1 MHTDQQEPFRV
12 GVTRDVRLPDGS
24 FVFAP
29 YDLSMLEVDG
39 VEWSFLAED
48 ARPVTPELLA
58 ELDGLYH
65 FSAPV
70 TAESV
75 EGVDRLVVLA
85 RHGVGLDF
93 VDVAA
98 CTERGI
104 AVTITPQ
111 GVTRPMASAAVTLVL
126 ALAHRLRERDR
137 ALHEGD
143 WGPGRFVPPGVG
155 LSGRTLGVI
164 GYGRIGQEVVRL
176 LGPWEMRVL
185 VTQRTPVV
193 EDGVSYVPLETL
205 LAEADFIVVACPL
218 TDETRGLLDAR
229 RLALMKPTAFLVN
242 VSRGAIVDQAAL
254 VEALRNGRL
263 AGAGLDVVDPEPL
276 PADDPLLELPNVV
289 GAPHSLGYSDE
300 LLRGCV
306 EGACRALLAVAAG
319 RVPPDLANPAVLDN
333 ELFAEKL
340 GRFAARTER
349 SNRVS

>member
-1 MHTDQQEPFRV
+1 MHTDQQAPFRI

-29 YDLSMLEVDG
+29 FDLSALDVDG
-39 VEWSFLAED
+39 VEWAFLAED
-48 ARPVTPELLA
+48 ARPLTPELLGG
-58 ELDGLYH
+58 LDGLYH

-70 TAESV
+70 TAESL

-93 VDVAA
+93 VDMEA

-137 ALHEGD
+137 SLHDGD
-143 WGPGRFVPPGVG
+143 WGLGRFDPPGVG
-155 LSGRTLGVI
+155 LAGRTLGII
-164 GYGRIGQEVVRL
+164 GYGRIGREVVRL
-176 LGPWEMRVL
+176 LRPWEMRVL
-185 VTQRTPVV
+185 VTQRTPVA
-193 EDGVSYVPLETL
+193 EDAASYVPLETL
-205 LAEADFIVVACPL
+205 LAEADVVVVACPL
-218 TDETRGLLDAR
+218 TEETRGLLDGR

-254 VEALRNGRL
+254 VEALRDGRL
-263 AGAGLDVVDPEPL
+263 AGAGVDVVDPEPL
-276 PADDPLLELPNVV
+276 PSDAPLLELPNVV
-289 GAPHSLGYSDE
+289 GAPHSLGYTDE

-306 EGACRALLAVAAG
+306 EGACSALLTVAAG

-333 ELFAEKL
+333 DRFAEKL
-340 GRFAARTER
+340 GRFAHSSSR
-349 SNRVS
+349 